1 MDSLD
6 FTMMENQ
13 LSHSKVKIEFIKV
26 DGTYRVMI
34 CTKSPA
40 LIGAA
45 NMPTGSTG
53 IQVNESILK
62 VFDLEKQAWRSMRKD
77 SIRQWQLES

>member
-1 MDSLD
+1 VDVLD
-6 FTMMENQ
+6 FTMLENQ

-34 CTKSPA
+34 CTKSPV
-40 LIGAA
+40 IITSA
-45 NMPTGSTG
+45 NMPANTTNA
-53 IQVNESILK
+53 VNQSILK

-77 SIRQWQLES
+77 RITQWELYE